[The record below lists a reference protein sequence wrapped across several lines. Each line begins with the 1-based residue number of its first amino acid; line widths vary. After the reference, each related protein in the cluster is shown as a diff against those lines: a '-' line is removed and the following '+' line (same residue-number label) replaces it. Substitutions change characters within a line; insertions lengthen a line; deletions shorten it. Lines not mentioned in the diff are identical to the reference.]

1 MIKICAARSRGYT
14 LDLTVI
20 LLSCIFLLNYLF
32 SWFKH
37 FVNFLKV
44 TFNKVIMVQ
53 IKYIFYAPLGRRE
66 GILLCTCWSVERSVG
81 PSVCN
86 RFVSDQ

>member
-14 LDLTVI
+14 LDLTVM

-32 SWFKH
+32 SWLKH

-53 IKYIFYAPLGRRE
+53 IKYIFVCPPRKKRRHIALHMLVCRKVGRSLR
-66 GILLCTCWSVERSVG
+66 L
-81 PSVCN
+81 
-86 RFVSDQ
+86 